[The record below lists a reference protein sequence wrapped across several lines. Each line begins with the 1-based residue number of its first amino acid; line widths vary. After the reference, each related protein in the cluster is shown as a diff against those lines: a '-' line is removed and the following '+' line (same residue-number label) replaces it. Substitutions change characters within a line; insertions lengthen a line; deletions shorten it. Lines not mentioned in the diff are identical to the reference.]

1 MKSILVGK
9 LEDTKVYYVA
19 DSIHKDFDCIL
30 VGRLGGTKVT
40 NFWEFVDWNKNIEK
54 ISNTPFHDY
63 LWNGHQSK
71 SGPHWYS
78 IFVEKSLPIDKS
90 LLDGTVVNE
99 DVLKRRPKT
108 LEYENRAIDF
118 MVSLRSQVPSS
129 KTMQHW
135 ATRKINK
142 TRKKRGKNYG

>member
-9 LEDTKVYYVA
+9 LEKTKVYYVV
-19 DSIHKDFDCIL
+19 DSIHKNADCIL
-30 VGRLGGTKVT
+30 VGQLGDTKVT
-40 NFWEFVDWNKNIEK
+40 NFWEFIDWNKNIQK
-54 ISNTPFHDY
+54 ITNTNFHDY

-78 IFVEKSLPIDKS
+78 VFVEKSLPVDQN

-99 DVLKRRPKT
+99 DVLRRRPKV
-108 LEYENRAIDF
+108 LEYENRAIEF
-118 MVSLRSQVPSS
+118 MVSLQSQVPSS

-135 ATRKINK
+135 ATRRVNR
-142 TRKKRGKNYG
+142 TRKKRGKNHG